1 MQKKETIV
9 MDQTATSLDFKIP
22 VELVREFELDARM
35 VIRYPWVIGI
45 PAPEMFVKAE
55 MLEQV
60 RRAGFEMMLV
70 PREAMR

>member
-1 MQKKETIV
+1 
-9 MDQTATSLDFKIP
+9 
-22 VELVREFELDARM
+22 M
-35 VIRYPWVIGI
+35 VIKYPWVIGI

-55 MLEQV
+55 ILEQV